1 MIFQEQKHVTVCA
14 LNCFCCYAMLE
25 LLVLL
30 DNCVNDVCVPLSLL
44 LVASRVWELI
54 KIFCLV

>member
-30 DNCVNDVCVPLSLL
+30 DNCVNDVCVCAIN
-44 LVASRVWELI
+44 LVTRGLT
-54 KIFCLV
+54 CLGAH